1 MPELFITSII
11 QTVYDTVAD
20 LLEKYVPMMKSLA
33 YSILNDYQLSEDA
46 VQEALVRLYQNKEKL
61 GNIDSKESKNFIYTI
76 TKNEALRLA
85 QKELTKNNNE
95 IDVQLFEES
104 GFNNIEGQL
113 DIDAFCDKYGFSM
126 EMTEVINNLGEIDK
140 DIIIYKYGAGYSLKE
155 VAELMRLNYDAVIKR
170 HQRALKKV
178 KEVLEAD
185 NEK

>member
-1 MPELFITSII
+1 MFITSII

-113 DIDAFCDKYGFSM
+113 DIDAFCDEQGFSM
-126 EMTEVINNLGEIDK
+126 MITEALKGLSKTDR
-140 DIIIYKYGAGYSLKE
+140 DIIAFKYGAGYTLKE
-155 VAELMRLNYDAVIKR
+155 IAGILNMEKDTVYKR
-170 HQRALKKV
+170 HQRALDKLKNI
-178 KEVLEAD
+178 LESD

>member
-1 MPELFITSII
+1 
-11 QTVYDTVAD
+11 
-20 LLEKYVPMMKSLA
+20 
-33 YSILNDYQLSEDA
+33 
-46 VQEALVRLYQNKEKL
+46 
-61 GNIDSKESKNFIYTI
+61 
-76 TKNEALRLA
+76 
-85 QKELTKNNNE
+85 
-95 IDVQLFEES
+95 
-104 GFNNIEGQL
+104 
-113 DIDAFCDKYGFSM
+113 M